1 MMEGDDVPAR
11 AALPDDRQE
20 APLETILS
28 DVLERMRLISQGPDP
43 RLTCYKV
50 IDIVGPRSHILAIL
64 IFSVLNLLPG
74 PPGYSV
80 VIGLAI
86 MAFSIMLFLRMPIRL
101 WTFVGERRLPLRLLL
116 KLLEFFSG
124 FTRVV
129 SKFSKPRATSLTSQ
143 RILPAIAL
151 LGFVLG
157 VAMLVPIPFTNTL
170 PSLGLAIVCVGI
182 LNRDGIAVLIGGI
195 VGLIGLVVLA
205 VTLWAVFAVGVFLG
219 EAIQH
224 EIPDTD

>member
-1 MMEGDDVPAR
+1 MTSQG
-11 AALPDDRQE
+11 ALKSSGGQE
-20 APLETILS
+20 TPLETILS
-28 DVLERMRLISQGPDP
+28 DVLERMRLLADSPDP
-43 RLTCYKV
+43 RLTCNGV
-50 IDIVGPRSHILAIL
+50 IDIVGPRSHVLAIL

-101 WTFVGERRLPLRLLL
+101 WKFVGERRLPLRLLL
-116 KLLEFFSG
+116 KLLEFFSQ

-129 SKFSKPRATSLTSQ
+129 AKFSKPRATSLTTE
-143 RILPAIAL
+143 RVLPAIAL
-151 LGFVLG
+151 LGFGLG

-182 LNRDGIAVLIGGI
+182 LNRDGIAVLVGVV
-195 VGLIGLVVLA
+195 VGLAGLVLLA
-205 VTLWAVFAVGVFLG
+205 VTLWAVFAVSIFLG

-224 EIPDTD
+224 EILDAD